1 MTNVYKPCLILD
13 LDETVIYS
21 VSKSEKTDFNKE
33 EKQKLKVIDKH
44 KMEGGYYTVT
54 QRPGLQKFLD
64 FVFSNFKVSIWTA
77 ASKDYALDII
87 DNVILNGQPG
97 RKLDW
102 IWFDYHCDVSDDEKG
117 SIKDLS
123 LIWDDYKIKGYTKSN
138 TLIMDDH
145 PDVYSTQPSNC
156 IRMYPF
162 AISNDDYLTD
172 DVLPRLTVLL
182 EELKL
187 DVESGKKMDIK
198 KINDELFLT

>member
-1 MTNVYKPCLILD
+1 MTNHTEPCLVLD

-21 VSKSEKTDFNKE
+21 VSKSEKAELTKE
-33 EKQKLKVIDKH
+33 EKDKLKAIDKH

-64 FVFSNFKVSIWTA
+64 FVFANFKVSIWTA

-87 DNVILNGQPG
+87 DKVILNGKPE

-102 IWFDYHCDVSDDEKG
+102 IWFDYHCDMSKDEKG
-117 SIKDLS
+117 SIKDLKI
-123 LIWDDYKIKGYTKSN
+123 IWDDYKIKGYTKDN

-145 PDVYSTQPSNC
+145 PEVYSTQKENC

-162 AISNDDYLTD
+162 AIENDDYLTD
-172 DVLPRLTVLL
+172 TILPKLTKHL
-182 EELKL
+182 ENIKR
-187 DVESGKKMDIK
+187 DISNGKRMNVQQ
-198 KINDELFLT
+198 INDDLFPS